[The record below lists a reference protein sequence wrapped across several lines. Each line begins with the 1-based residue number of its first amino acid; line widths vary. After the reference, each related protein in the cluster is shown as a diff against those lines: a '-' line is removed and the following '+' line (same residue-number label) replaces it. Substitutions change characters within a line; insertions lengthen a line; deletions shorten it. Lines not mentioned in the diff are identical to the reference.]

1 MAKDQLLELH
11 VLYNDSFA
19 KARFAELYF
28 IMGME
33 EIAYDLLEKSIE
45 AKETPSYFTAVI
57 PSMKKFQQQPRF
69 RELFKKINHPVYLE
83 K

>member
-1 MAKDQLLELH
+1 MAKNELLELH
-11 VLYNDSFA
+11 VRYNDSFRM
-19 KARFAELYF
+19 ARFAELYF
-28 IMGME
+28 VMGME
-33 EIAYDLLEKSIE
+33 EIAYELLEKSIE
-45 AKETPSYFTAVI
+45 AKEGPAYFTAVI

>member
-1 MAKDQLLELH
+1 
-11 VLYNDSFA
+11 
-19 KARFAELYF
+19 
-28 IMGME
+28 ME